1 MGHSTTNHQ
10 PAENNVD
17 AYVDRALGVCDTI
30 AGHEDYFF
38 GNYVVMRGE
47 TVGTCLPERQ
57 MYKNRYFTPSG
68 KVQEG
73 CHGYGGQVSKTPS
86 DAEILNQA
94 KKKLGMLPD
103 ISLAGIIFFLLI
115 YGALQERIMTQPYH
129 GQVFDSSLFLVLCN
143 RVMAVLCSLTVITW
157 RGERLQS
164 EAPYWQYAL
173 VALSNVGA
181 TACQYE
187 ALKYVSFVVQML
199 GKSFKMLPVMI
210 WSISISGADFGPA
223 DWLVALLVTAG
234 VAQFLLLGPTESQ
247 RTDKGTEGWG
257 YAFILAFLVFDG
269 FTSTLQEKL
278 FKEHKTS
285 RCNQMLYVN
294 LFSTVISSLS
304 LIVLGQ
310 AGSATAF
317 LFDHHDFAID
327 ATALSGAAVASQY
340 FIYAQAG
347 FFAADLLAVFYI
359 IFCLFFAWF
368 ISLGRIIFSKH
379 FPDRQYAI
387 EHIQND
393 TGYCT

>member
-1 MGHSTTNHQ
+1 MGQELQDWLNESRRCILHS
-10 PAENNVD
+10 
-17 AYVDRALGVCDTI
+17 
-30 AGHEDYFF
+30 
-38 GNYVVMRGE
+38 
-47 TVGTCLPERQ
+47 
-57 MYKNRYFTPSG
+57 
-68 KVQEG
+68 
-73 CHGYGGQVSKTPS
+73 
-86 DAEILNQA
+86 
-94 KKKLGMLPD
+94 
-103 ISLAGIIFFLLI
+103 AGIIFFLLI

-340 FIYAQAG
+340 FIYAQVQDFGAVTMAATMNVRQVCSIIG
-347 FFAADLLAVFYI
+347 SYALYGHSITHLQMTGLGLVFAALIYKALVNYKETPSSAEK
-359 IFCLFFAWF
+359 A
-368 ISLGRIIFSKH
+368 
-379 FPDRQYAI
+379 AI
-387 EHIQND
+387 CQAPED
-393 TGYCT
+393 ALEKVKGGGA